1 MVALGKAFSV
11 LVLLML
17 TTSLIPIGLF
27 GVSGFDPSLWSLFI
41 DWINN
46 KPSGLLSID
55 LNVPLSTYVAVA
67 YDLSPDN
74 YEAKEP
80 IPGVLELFNSIVN
93 LPGKI
98 SFKIKR
104 IPYTV
109 KSGESKFLIRHI
121 RLLLIDTINKKA
133 STTDLFIEP
142 KNPITTI
149 TIKPEPKDMV
159 KPELITQGLPNNLP
173 CQLTSSYTE
182 DSEWTKAG
190 IIHGTSYVNIAWR
203 YDVYPIATGQYFKS
217 YTQTI
222 DCLSNI
228 RTNTEGRNMATSAI
242 GTDMGTQGSAYDH
255 IVWANIRYRLWW
267 QVITGPEMH
276 YTVYHLDPIY
286 IHGLNLQAT
295 STYRGI
301 GPWPP
306 PSCSST
312 ITQSTS
318 LPYEYS
324 FLNDPDDT
332 SPWMNTDVSLTFSI
346 GGSIY
351 SVSVTVTL
359 YRAAGGGG
367 YAPPRILVKNI
378 YNWYSDTLYLWPHQC
393 DRTSYEA
400 WLSWKR

>member
-1 MVALGKAFSV
+1 MALGKVFSV

-80 IPGVLELFNSIVN
+80 VPGVLELFNSIVN

-98 SFKIKR
+98 NFKIKR

-109 KSGESKFLIRHI
+109 ESGESKFLIRHI

-133 STTDLFIEP
+133 STTDLFIDP

-149 TIKPEPKDMV
+149 TIKPELKDMV

-182 DSEWTKAG
+182 DYEWTKAG
-190 IIHGTSYVNIAWR
+190 IIHGISYVNIAWR
-203 YDVYPIATGQYFKS
+203 YDVYPITIGQYFIS
-217 YTQTI
+217 YIQTI

-228 RTNTEGRNMATSAI
+228 RTNTEGRNMAISTF
-242 GTDMGTQGSAYDH
+242 GGDKGTQGSAYDH

-276 YTVYHLDPIY
+276 YTIYHLDPIY
-286 IHGLNLQAT
+286 IEDFNLQST

-306 PSCSST
+306 PACSKT

-324 FLNDPDDT
+324 FSNDPDDT
-332 SPWMNTDVSLTFSI
+332 TQWMNTDVSLTFSI

-351 SVSVTVTL
+351 QVSVTVTL

-367 YAPPRILVKNI
+367 YAPPRILVRDI

-400 WLSWKR
+400 WLAWKR